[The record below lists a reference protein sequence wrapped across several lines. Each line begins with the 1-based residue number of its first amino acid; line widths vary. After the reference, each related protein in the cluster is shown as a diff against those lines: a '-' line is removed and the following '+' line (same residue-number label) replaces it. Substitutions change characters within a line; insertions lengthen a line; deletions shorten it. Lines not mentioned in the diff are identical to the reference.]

1 MVDDALDECFCVLGF
16 FDFGGDESVLDYDL
30 TIDEV
35 FRQDEYT
42 GMGAKGYFT
51 CVAVAEKDLG
61 FACVFALASGE
72 GECYCCHIFL
82 ILYMANLL
90 KTGDKNNLF
99 CPPNLFLMKTG
110 ENGCSG
116 L

>member
-1 MVDDALDECFCVLGF
+1 VIYDALYECFGFLCF
-16 FDFGGDESVLDYDL
+16 FDFWGDESVLDYDL

-42 GMGAKGYFT
+42 GVGAKGDFT

-61 FACVFALASGE
+61 FAGVFARTSGE

-82 ILYMANLL
+82 ILFYG
-90 KTGDKNNLF
+90 KFT
-99 CPPNLFLMKTG
+99 
-110 ENGCSG
+110 
-116 L
+116 